1 MDADQL
7 TVPAGWTL
15 ASGQVQYLSQQ
26 LQAMPTSHDLKTDFL
41 VTHQVKQL
49 NVSDLTPTEQQKF
62 GIKASNLHKVV
73 HRVIVI
79 KDAQGRV
86 TKTVT
91 QTANFDRRA
100 TVDAVSGQVQYGNWQ
115 GNGIL
120 PTYLPA
126 SIPEMQTPVNVTS
139 KVVSPTDPDLLVT
152 LQYQPVTLTRL
163 INYVDENGKMISQT
177 KVSGQTATLVAPAGY
192 DLSLESNRLSL
203 TSSQQIY

>member
-26 LQAMPTSHDLKTDFL
+26 LQAMPASHDLKTDFL

-62 GIKASNLHKVV
+62 GIKASDLHKVV
-73 HRVIVI
+73 RRVIVI
-79 KDAQGRV
+79 KNARGKV
-86 TKTVT
+86 IKTVT
-91 QTANFDRRA
+91 QTANFDRSA
-100 TVDAVSGQVQYGNWQ
+100 IVDAISGQVQYGNWQ

-120 PTYLPA
+120 PTYLPT
-126 SIPEMQTPVNVTS
+126 SIPEMQTPVNVS
-139 KVVSPTDPDLLVT
+139 PKIVSPTDPDLLVT
-152 LQYQPVTLTRL
+152 LTGL
-163 INYVDENGKMISQT
+163 INYVDENGKTISQT

-192 DLSLESNRLSL
+192 DLSLESNQLSL